1 MNTSNTI
8 VLVGGSGLG
17 PWAWE
22 RVTPLLT
29 EHGHQVLTP
38 RLRTV
43 RDGPTGSQAV
53 TLQDWVEDVRATLT
67 GHDNVTLVAHSFAG
81 YIAAALAE
89 LQQSPVGKTVFLDA
103 ILPQPCKSWFDVMG
117 PETST
122 FMTSLAHNGEIPWFS
137 REQLHQLYPLHGITE
152 ADVAWMQ
159 SNVVPQ
165 PIGTYAAPAIMKP
178 LSATLPAAAY
188 VQCVNTDPPAADL
201 SDFPQ
206 WHRRTIRSGH
216 WPMITNP
223 ADTANIILELA
234 ST

>member
-17 PWAWE
+17 PWAWA

-43 RDGPTGSQAV
+43 RDGPTGAREV
-53 TLQDWVEDVRATLT
+53 ILQDWVEDVSEALT
-67 GHDNVTLVAHSFAG
+67 GYDNVTLVAHSFAG

-89 LQQSPVGKTVFLDA
+89 LQQNSVRQTVFLDA
-103 ILPQPCKSWFDVMG
+103 ILPQPSKSWFDVMG
-117 PETST
+117 PEAST
-122 FMTSLAHNGEIPWFS
+122 FMTSLARNGEIPWFS
-137 REQLHQLYPLHGITE
+137 REQLDQLYPSHGITE

-165 PIGTYAAPAIMKP
+165 PIGTYAAPAIKGP
-178 LSATLPAAAY
+178 LSTTLPTAAY
-188 VQCVNTDPPAADL
+188 VQCVKTDPPAADL
-201 SDFPQ
+201 TDFPH

-234 ST
+234 GT